1 MKKDRDT
8 YRKNWMQNE
17 REREGDRKS
26 NKHTQER
33 INRNKDIHADITDKK
48 GKYNTINDIT

>member
-17 REREGDRKS
+17 REREIQKEITKGSKTERK
-26 NKHTQER
+26 E
-33 INRNKDIHADITDKK
+33 DK
-48 GKYNTINDIT
+48 TRQ